1 MSLADLRRDYSGAE
15 LDERSVDKDPLK
27 QFLRWIEEA
36 AKGEVLEPNAMT
48 LATCGKDGL
57 PSARVV
63 LLKDADERG
72 FVFYTDTRSRKG
84 QELAENPVAALVFW
98 WGVLERQVRITG
110 NVGRIDE
117 AEAESYYRSRP
128 EGSRISAWASHQ
140 SHVVPDRATLD
151 AQWAEA
157 ARRFASG
164 EIPKPPYWAGYRVTP
179 TQYEFWQGRPNR
191 LHDRLRFRRGD
202 DGGWVIERLSP

>member
-1 MSLADLRRDYSGAE
+1 MSLADLRRDYSGVE
-15 LDERSVDKDPLK
+15 LDERSVDQDPLK

-36 AKGEVLEPNAMT
+36 SKGGVLEPNAMT
-48 LATCGKDGL
+48 LATSSKDGL

-72 FVFYTDTRSRKG
+72 LVFYTDSRSRKG
-84 QELAENPVAALVFW
+84 EELAQNPVAALVFW
-98 WGVLERQVRITG
+98 WGELERQVRITG
-110 NVGRIDE
+110 NVARVDE

-140 SHVVPDRATLD
+140 SRVVPDRATLD

-157 ARRFASG
+157 ARRLAAG

-179 TQYEFWQGRPNR
+179 TEYEFWQGRPNR
-191 LHDRLRFRRGD
+191 LHDRLRFLRGEE
-202 DGGWVIERLSP
+202 GAWIIERLSP